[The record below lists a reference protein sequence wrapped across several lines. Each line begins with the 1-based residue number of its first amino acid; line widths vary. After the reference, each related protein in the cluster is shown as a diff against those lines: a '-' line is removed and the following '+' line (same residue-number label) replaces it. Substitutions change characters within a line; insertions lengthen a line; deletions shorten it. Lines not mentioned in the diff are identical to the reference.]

1 VWEELHTLVEDF
13 VVDRWDEVS
22 LSEEFEHCCKE
33 VAAGEWGPD
42 GGKTLLSVF
51 RRLRSPTA

>member
-1 VWEELHTLVEDF
+1 MDALDFFEDCADIVQDF

-33 VAAGEWGPD
+33 VAAGE
-42 GGKTLLSVF
+42 
-51 RRLRSPTA
+51 